1 MARYGYGASVCGSRT
16 AVVASSGGTTPSGI
30 AYVDAQAVAIST
42 INFTLLKTNTNGD
55 TNLTY
60 GFDEG
65 ANTPTNYYG
74 WSDYNFEL
82 GTGNRAILA
91 FNASASTYYSNQPSN
106 VANVSLTTNKWY
118 LIVFSAGNYD
128 SDAGGYPSVPSTV
141 YANNSTGQSGSYI
154 PTSGWSPTLT
164 IQAGMYAST
173 DAGVHILVGF
183 GGSSTDLVKQSNILW
198 SGYNDGNPALPVSL
212 QWASTKWTLTMLDEF
227 SSPLYMAESTSG
239 TISVIPMFGWSY
251 TLGSGGAITLS
262 PYLF

>member
-1 MARYGYGASVCGSRT
+1 MPRLSLGLGVQNVRKIKSGGAAPSGL
-16 AVVASSGGTTPSGI
+16 AYADASS
-30 AYVDAQAVAIST
+30 VAISA

-55 TNLTY
+55 GNLTY

-65 ANTPTNYYG
+65 VNTPTNYYG
-74 WSDYNFEL
+74 LSDYNFET
-82 GTGNRAILA
+82 GVGNRAILA

-128 SDAGGYPSVPSTV
+128 SDSGGYPPVPSTV
-141 YANNSTGQSGSYI
+141 YVNNSTGQSGSYI

-173 DAGVHILVGF
+173 GVDVHILVGF
-183 GGSSTDLVKQSNILW
+183 GGSSADLVKQSNTLW
-198 SGYNDGNPALPVSL
+198 SGSNDGDPALPVSL

-227 SSPLYMAESTSG
+227 ASPLYVAESTSG
-239 TISVIPMFGWSY
+239 TISVIPLLGWSY

-262 PYLF
+262 PYIY